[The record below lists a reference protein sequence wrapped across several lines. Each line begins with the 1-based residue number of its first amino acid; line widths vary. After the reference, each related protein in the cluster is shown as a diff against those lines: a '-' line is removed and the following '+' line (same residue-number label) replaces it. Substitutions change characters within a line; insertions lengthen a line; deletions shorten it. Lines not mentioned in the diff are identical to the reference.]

1 VLFRSNIPDIGG
13 IGLGTSIRQDARLDG
28 LKLLIFSSVGQ
39 KGDAAIFARAGFN
52 AYLNK
57 LSSYDTLHAMLST
70 MLDHSTGDA
79 IVTQHSIEEAKQSN
93 ENKLPTFDASILLV
107 EDITP
112 NQTIAKKF
120 LSQMGIEVD
129 VANDGQGAIDA
140 FNSNSYDLIFMDC
153 RMPVMDGY
161 EATTIIRK
169 LEKEMGKTPLPI
181 IALTANASSDDRIL
195 CEQVGM
201 NDVVTKPYKRADLS
215 SCLQQWLPLAKS

>member
-1 VLFRSNIPDIGG
+1 
-13 IGLGTSIRQDARLDG
+13 
-28 LKLLIFSSVGQ
+28 
-39 KGDAAIFARAGFN
+39 
-52 AYLNK
+52 
-57 LSSYDTLHAMLST
+57 MLST

-93 ENKLPTFDASILLV
+93 ENKIPTFDASILLV

-169 LEKEMGKTPLPI
+169 VEKEMGKAPLPI

-195 CEQVGM
+195 CEQAGM
-201 NDVVTKPYKRADLS
+201 NDVVTKPYKRAHLS